1 MYEKQK
7 KEKKNADDIDATNNG
22 GPSDY
27 KPLT

>member
-1 MYEKQK
+1 MRSKRK
-7 KEKKNADDIDATNNG
+7 KKKNADDIDATNNG